1 MGVCEAVERTAP
13 PTHGM
18 THSPEREPGRGDEC
32 LVYANYASAVEA
44 QRARDSVQAWLDDGW
59 PLQWGGRPQVM
70 MKRDM
75 QQPYPPGRFVTNT
88 IECSIAA
95 WAGGS
100 CARAAACSSSS
111 SSAESRRPHDQRTA
125 RILQRCLRHAARYRD
140 VCQTVSH

>member
-1 MGVCEAVERTAP
+1 MTWHVESARTICLKGVPAAHAKRVCEAVVQAAP

-18 THSPEREPGRGDEC
+18 THSPEREHGRGDEC

-75 QQPYPPGRFVTNT
+75 QQPSRPRSCRVRRRR
-88 IECSIAA
+88 
-95 WAGGS
+95 AGG
-100 CARAAACSSSS
+100 
-111 SSAESRRPHDQRTA
+111 
-125 RILQRCLRHAARYRD
+125 HAAGRAL
-140 VCQTVSH
+140 